1 MKGFIL
7 AAGFGTRLGNATRD
21 LPKPLLPI
29 GSHRLIDWPV
39 QSLQNAGISEIV
51 VNLHY
56 HGDQIRR
63 YLVDGFP
70 DIHFIFSVEETI
82 LGTGG
87 GIAFAKEHLQDE
99 TFVIFNADVISDIG
113 IRGLVAHHRSSGAA
127 ATMVTVTDSSS
138 KSGEV
143 RIDASGRVRQISG
156 RPPSAGH
163 FQPRVFAGIHVVE
176 PSIFD
181 YVQPRFSSVITDFYL
196 PMMTEGKPV
205 SAFDHNGYWCDA
217 GSPET
222 YKRIIRDDLKLVESL
237 L

>member
-1 MKGFIL
+1 MKGLIL

-39 QSLQNAGISEIV
+39 RSLQNAGISEIV

-56 HGDQIRR
+56 HGDQIRS
-63 YLVDGFP
+63 YLTDVFP

-87 GIAFAKEHLQDE
+87 GIAFARAHLQDE

-113 IRGLVAHHRSSGAA
+113 LREVVAHHRSSGAP
-127 ATMVTVTDSSS
+127 ATMVTIADSSS
-138 KSGEV
+138 KSGDV
-143 RIDASGRVRQISG
+143 RIDESGRVRQITG

-163 FQPRVFAGIHVVE
+163 FQPRVFSGIHVVE

-181 YVQPRFSSVITDFYL
+181 YVQPQFSSVITDFYL
-196 PMMTEGKPV
+196 PLMTEGKPV
-205 SAFDHNGYWCDA
+205 SAYDHNGYWCDA

-222 YKRIIRDDLKLVESL
+222 YRKIIRDDLRLVESL